1 MNINGENWL
10 TMKEVA
16 EILNCGN
23 TNVSALKNANKIH
36 FEVVEGLLRCTEEEL
51 NRYLNMAQGK
61 GKESPFAN
69 IMLDWDESCKF
80 LYSYEPQSPYY
91 PYFTPSL
98 KYLVSNKGRIFS
110 VDYTR
115 ELTQYKETQGYY
127 QVTISG
133 RNGQKIQCLVH
144 RLVAGIWCSNFHNKS
159 HVHHINGKET
169 DNQYGNLIWVTEL
182 EHKELHRLLKTK
194 QRKEYKALLGK
205 IHSDNAYP
213 EEWKNGISIIDPD
226 AEETENYVYYLH
238 LTKRGFEKY
247 QKKGIIA
254 PYEILREVAYAK
266 NIDDERKK
274 YKAEKAL
281 QKDQECSCD
290 TQECDI
296 SASND
301 EA

>member
-16 EILNCGN
+16 EILHCGN
-23 TNVSALKNANKIH
+23 TNISALKNTNKIH

-98 KYLVSNKGRIFS
+98 KYLVSNNGRIFN

-115 ELTQYKETQGYY
+115 ELSQFKVDHGYLA
-127 QVTISG
+127 VSLMG
-133 RNGQKIQCLVH
+133 RNGQHIQRLVH
-144 RLVAGIWCSNFHNKS
+144 RLVAGVWCPNYHCKS
-159 HVHHINGKET
+159 QVHHINCKRT
-169 DNQYGNLIWVTEL
+169 DNHSNNLLYVTED
-182 EHKELHRLLKTK
+182 EHNELHRLWDNK
-194 QRKEYKALLGK
+194 QRKEYRELVRK
-205 IHSDNAYP
+205 IQVDNNYP
-213 EEWKNGISIIDPD
+213 EKWKNGISIIDPD
-226 AEETENYVYYLH
+226 TEETENFVYYLH

-247 QKKGIIA
+247 QKSGIID
-254 PYEILREVAYAK
+254 PYEILREIAYAK